1 VKVLIPAGG
10 RGTRLRPHTLH
21 TPKPLLF
28 VAGDTIIGHI
38 FSILDGLQIDEYRIV
53 FSPETS
59 LPRSLKQAYPDR
71 SFTFWEQAEALGLG
85 HAVLQGLPDLG
96 DEPIL
101 ILLSDTIIPFDI
113 QAALASVSEDEGF
126 LVAKEVDDPRSFGV
140 MELADGFISRLVE
153 KPENPQSNLAIC
165 GIYYLP
171 SARRLREAL
180 EELVSQDI
188 RTRGEYQ
195 LTDALSI
202 LIDKGEKLKPV
213 KVEQWIDCGTSAAL
227 LEANRELLK
236 LNSRIIPLKGSLIKP
251 PCWIGEGV
259 TGVTGTGVAGVTG
272 TGVTGVVIERS
283 IIGPNVSIDK
293 GAVIRNCIIS
303 DSIINADA
311 VVEGMVIANTIVGR
325 KAVLK
330 RPVLSVD
337 VGPFSRLEDWKIGR
351 LED

>member
-113 QAALASVSEDEGF
+113 QAALASVPEDEGF

-153 KPENPQSNLAIC
+153 KPENPQSNLAIS

-180 EELVSQDI
+180 EELLSRDI

-259 TGVTGTGVAGVTG
+259 AGCSTVASDGLGVTV
-272 TGVTGVVIERS
+272 ERC

-311 VVEGMVIANTIVGR
+311 VIEGMVIANTIVGQ

-330 RPVLSVD
+330 RPVLSLD
-337 VGPFSRLEDWKIGR
+337 VGPFSRLEDLKITR

>member
-1 VKVLIPAGG
+1 MKVLIPAGG

-96 DEPIL
+96 DEPVL

-113 QAALASVSEDEGF
+113 QAALASVPEGEGF

-140 MELADGFISRLVE
+140 MELTDGFISKLVE
-153 KPENPQSNLAIC
+153 KPENPQSNLAIS

-171 SARRLREAL
+171 SARRLREVL
-180 EELVSQDI
+180 EELVSRDI

-236 LNSRIIPLKGSLIKP
+236 RNSRIIPLKGSLIKP

-259 TGVTGTGVAGVTG
+259 TV
-272 TGVTGVVIERS
+272 ERC

-311 VVEGMVIANTIVGR
+311 VVEGMVIANTIVGQ

-330 RPVLSVD
+330 RPVLSLD
-337 VGPFSRLEDWKIGR
+337 VGPFSRL
-351 LED
+351 

>member
-10 RGTRLRPHTLH
+10 KGTRLRPHTLH

-28 VAGDTIIGHI
+28 VAGDSIIGHI

-59 LPRSLKQAYPDR
+59 LPRLLRQAYPDH

-101 ILLSDTIIPFDI
+101 ILLSDTIIPFNI
-113 QAALASVSEDEGF
+113 QAALASVPENEGF

-165 GIYYLP
+165 GIYCLP

-180 EELVSQDI
+180 EELVSRDI

-213 KVEQWIDCGTSAAL
+213 KVEQWIDCGTSQAL

-236 LNSRIIPLKGSLIKP
+236 RNSRIIPLKGSLIKP
-251 PCWIGEGV
+251 PCWIGE
-259 TGVTGTGVAGVTG
+259 GVTG

-311 VVEGMVIANTIVGR
+311 VVEGMVIENTIVGQ

-330 RPVLSVD
+330 RPVLSLD
-337 VGPFSRLEDWKIGR
+337 VGPFSRL
-351 LED
+351 